1 MDYEQLLEAY
11 NTLHEGEPL
20 DFDETATH
28 ESSLIPYWPEDGNRN
43 SDESFG
49 YDYLGLNTLVKNR
62 R

>member
-28 ESSLIPYWPEDGNRN
+28 ESSLTVTPEVW
-43 SDESFG
+43 EMEEQ
-49 YDYLGLNTLVKNR
+49 L
-62 R
+62 

>member
-11 NTLHEGEPL
+11 AEPHGDRPL
-20 DFDETATH
+20 DFEESETH